1 MYINTC
7 IDAYMDIS
15 AMFSIIDIKQ
25 REYNALMMV
34 ADTISPKP
42 SGASDPTA
50 ATVPVRSDKPTTT
63 NTTAA
68 SSNVSN
74 KENIN
79 SNMKSSTTSST
90 STTTNN
96 TSTGFG
102 FILSS
107 NIATICLSDNPPHQ
121 FSFPELDQL
130 IAEAKKTNA
139 NQHNRTSSTNNASK
153 THTNDTKSY
162 SLCVSIIEP
171 SIEVLISKKDIYLSI
186 KADDL
191 SVYEMELAQ
200 FHDLVHSGFDFNQT
214 TGREARYGS
223 SKHLIPFIRRASLH
237 ALDVGG
243 NEKKE
248 TFSTLLGDNQDY
260 GRAFEVRLLLSSTTA
275 TTSSTNTAT
284 TNTTTSTGHNPVIS
298 TTEMKSVHFF
308 IDFYDIMLS
317 YDPQSTWILS
327 IANMLTPQTPA
338 QILCHRQVQQLAAV
352 EQRYH
357 QLTAEQQIALGCSLE
372 EIIQNFTGETSSNR
386 QPMETQNRQQPMESS
401 IHSNNSSSS
410 HTENNKKPIITL
422 NLPFELTK
430 INVRVRN
437 CIIDYCCYPVNS
449 RTFLTIGLL
458 TVTSTIASNSQRF
471 SLKFKVGGL
480 SLYISNTLPLLTNS
494 TTSTTATTTN
504 ARSRYRKK
512 PSHNNIPRAE
522 LFPTTATNTT
532 TTSST
537 VPMSVPVEIYEE
549 DINHFFHT
557 HCFIALA
564 SVDHI
569 DVLVTINNSV
579 QEALVIQITIGQC
592 SIHACV
598 DSLDLFTVRYLLI
611 VCIYSLFISKINRFY
626 CGYIIFIVV

>member
-1 MYINTC
+1 MYINTS
-7 IDAYMDIS
+7 IDVCMDMS
-15 AMFSIIDIKQ
+15 AMYTIIDIKQ

-42 SGASDPTA
+42 SGGSDPTA

-68 SSNVSN
+68 SSKVSN
-74 KENIN
+74 QENIN

-90 STTTNN
+90 STTTSN

-139 NQHNRTSSTNNASK
+139 NQYNHTSSTNNTSK
-153 THTNDTKSY
+153 THINDTKSY

-243 NEKKE
+243 TEKKE

-275 TTSSTNTAT
+275 TSSSTST
-284 TNTTTSTGHNPVIS
+284 TTTTSTGNNPVIS

-338 QILCHRQVQQLAAV
+338 QILCHRQVQRLAAV

-357 QLTAEQQIALGCSLE
+357 QLTAEQQIALGCTLD

-386 QPMETQNRQQPMESS
+386 QLMETQNRQQPMKSS

-480 SLYISNTLPLLTNS
+480 SLYISNTLPLLTDN
-494 TTSTTATTTN
+494 TTNGTSTATTTT
-504 ARSRYRKK
+504 RSRYRKK
-512 PSHNNIPRAE
+512 PSHNQIPRAE
-522 LFPTTATNTT
+522 LFPTTATNG

-537 VPMSVPVEIYEE
+537 VPMPVPVEIYEE

-598 DSLDLFTVRYLLI
+598 DSLDLFAVRYLLI
-611 VCIYSLFISKINRFY
+611 GCIYSLFISILILLWLYNIYHGIAK
-626 CGYIIFIVV
+626 V